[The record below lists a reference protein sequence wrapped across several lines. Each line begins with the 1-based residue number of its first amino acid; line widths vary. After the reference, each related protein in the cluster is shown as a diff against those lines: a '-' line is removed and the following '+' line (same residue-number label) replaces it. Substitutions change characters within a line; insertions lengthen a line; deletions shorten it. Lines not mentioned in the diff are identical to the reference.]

1 VAEDKKRSFP
11 KIPKSS
17 WFTLREKFKQ
27 RVPAEV
33 SPSYVASA
41 LSMSE
46 PSASANILPSLRTF
60 GLVLEDGKPSDLAY
74 EWRDDSKYPEVCKEI
89 LEKIYPQE
97 LLDLFHGPD
106 VQAQDV
112 NSWFAR
118 YSKVGESAARMYGT
132 TFLMLLEGDLEKAE
146 SKQAKSPRAA
156 SQVKQTVRKSTP
168 SQVNGKSTES
178 KIPAVPEAPSENS
191 SVGVTGFTPKLH
203 IDIQIHISPESPPE
217 QIDKIFESMAKHL
230 KDFRA

>member
-1 VAEDKKRSFP
+1 
-11 KIPKSS
+11 
-17 WFTLREKFKQ
+17 
-27 RVPAEV
+27 
-33 SPSYVASA
+33 
-41 LSMSE
+41 MSE

-156 SQVKQTVRKSTP
+156 RET
-168 SQVNGKSTES
+168 
-178 KIPAVPEAPSENS
+178 
-191 SVGVTGFTPKLH
+191 LH
-203 IDIQIHISPESPPE
+203 
-217 QIDKIFESMAKHL
+217 K
-230 KDFRA
+230 